1 MIFLTAA
8 NPVPAMLNQNQTRPL
23 EYKLGVTTRTII
35 SVEPNDP
42 RVKVFH
48 DGSWGYI
55 CANNW
60 DSLDAQVICRMQGY
74 WHGKGT
80 ADLRALEQGQ
90 KVWLANMM
98 CTGQEKDISQC
109 RFQGWGQLSCPIG
122 AVGAVSCAVNEQTKV
137 QLVGGYGPWEGRL
150 EVERN
155 GVWRPVCKNGF
166 GDFDAQVV
174 CRMLGIRGT
183 GGTAHTEQKFG
194 QGTQPPLVHQL
205 DCTGAESD
213 LSQCK
218 GSSSSEGEQC
228 DSAGVECYSCGALL
242 TTESGTVQSEN
253 YPLGYPGNLNCLYV
267 IRPTNDQLL
276 YKLEFNTTFSTE
288 ECCDTLEVK
297 ILSGPSNVPTGGTK
311 YAGHQAPPRLLG
323 KAFALN
329 FVTDGS
335 KAMEGF
341 QAYWSPARV
350 EDVVTIQCSSG
361 HFTVDIDYNFL
372 KRLYPNSSQQTIAL
386 ADPSCTGRVTSV
398 DNSDHIIIT
407 SETDACG
414 TKIKGSTQ
422 IVRERRWEIP
432 VHCSVP
438 RADNFEVRY
447 NPFPDVGK
455 RDLRID
461 PEVVQS
467 SAELENGHVR
477 RGREV
482 RGQISID
489 LDFPVTLTAYQNTNY
504 SALAPT
510 PLRRRLKEEVAL
522 RVQLEGGNSDLK
534 LVLQNCYARPLPAS
548 STTYYIIRDGCAVDV
563 NTEILD
569 TQLHN
574 TDFRF
579 MAFEFA
585 GNFPEVY
592 LECDVRVCPVG
603 DSSAACTVQCGSAVG
618 KRETSVGVVR
628 EKSAA
633 EYKVSF
639 GPVLIEK

>member
-1 MIFLTAA
+1 MAIEASKGNSRVLASVDKA
-8 NPVPAMLNQNQTRPL
+8 R
-23 EYKLGVTTRTII
+23 VTTRTII

-174 CRMLGIRGT
+174 CRMLGIR
-183 GGTAHTEQKFG
+183 
-194 QGTQPPLVHQL
+194 
-205 DCTGAESD
+205 
-213 LSQCK
+213 
-218 GSSSSEGEQC
+218 
-228 DSAGVECYSCGALL
+228 YSCGALL

-414 TKIKGSTQ
+414 TKIKTTPTTIEYHNFLVDRVFAQGSTQ

-510 PLRRRLKEEVAL
+510 PLRRRLKEEIAL